1 MQICMLPKEAVVRLQ
16 VQMFLS
22 HWIPV
27 ITILKDFHGGAFN
40 HTPILYQVYFERTCF
55 L

>member
-1 MQICMLPKEAVVRLQ
+1 MLSKEAFVLLQ
-16 VQMFLS
+16 VRMSLT

-40 HTPILYQVYFERTCF
+40 HTPILYKVYSEKTCF